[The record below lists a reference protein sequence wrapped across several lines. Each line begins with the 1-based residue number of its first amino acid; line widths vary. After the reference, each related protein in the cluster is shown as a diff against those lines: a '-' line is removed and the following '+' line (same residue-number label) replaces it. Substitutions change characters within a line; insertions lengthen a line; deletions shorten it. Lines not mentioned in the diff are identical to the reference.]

1 MTTFDQI
8 GINPQLIEGL
18 KKANIT
24 EPTDIQAKVIPLALK
39 NQDVIGQSQTGSGKT
54 LAYLLPLFQKIDCAR
69 REMQAF
75 VLAPTHEL
83 VMQIDKQ
90 IRTLAEN
97 SGIPITSTPIIGD
110 VNIARQIE
118 ALREKPHIIVASV
131 GRLQELISK
140 KKINSQ
146 TIKTIVIDEGDRLLD
161 QNDVNRVKA
170 VIKTTMKDRQM
181 MVFAA
186 HIDNKT
192 LAVAKELM
200 NAAEVIKIEEQNLVN
215 QNISH
220 VYFMVDSQRDKFD
233 ILRKLIAAYNIE
245 KAIVFINNIEAI
257 ERTTEKLLYHQ
268 YKVFK
273 LSGSIAKEE
282 RHRALEGFRSGAI
295 KILIASDIA
304 GRGLDIQ
311 NITHVINLD
320 LPEVAK
326 EYLNRAGRTGRS
338 GQKGTAVSIVTEREL
353 LILKRFERELNIKI
367 DKKRVYGG
375 SVV

>member
-1 MTTFDQI
+1 MITFAQI

-24 EPTDIQAKVIPLALK
+24 EPTGIQAKVIPLALK

-54 LAYLLPLFQKIDCAR
+54 LAYLLPLFQKINCTK
-69 REMQAF
+69 REMQAL

-90 IRTLAEN
+90 IKTLAEN

-118 ALREKPHIIVASV
+118 ELREKPHVIVASV

-200 NAAEVIKIEEQNLVN
+200 NDAEFIKIEEQNLVN
-215 QNISH
+215 QDISH
-220 VYFMVDSQRDKFD
+220 VYFIADSQRDKFD
-233 ILRKLIAAYNIE
+233 VLRKLIAAYKIE
-245 KAIVFINNIEAI
+245 KAIVFINNSEAI
-257 ERTTEKLLYHQ
+257 ERTTEKLRYHH
-268 YKVFK
+268 YKVYK
-273 LSGSIAKEE
+273 ISGSSTKEE
-282 RHRALEGFRSGAI
+282 RHRALEGFRNGAI

-311 NITHVINLD
+311 DITHVFNLD

-338 GQKGTAVSIVTEREL
+338 GQKGTSVSVVTEREL
-353 LILKRFERELNIKI
+353 AILKRFERELNIKI

-375 SVV
+375 LVV

>member
-1 MTTFDQI
+1 
-8 GINPQLIEGL
+8 
-18 KKANIT
+18 
-24 EPTDIQAKVIPLALK
+24 
-39 NQDVIGQSQTGSGKT
+39 
-54 LAYLLPLFQKIDCAR
+54 
-69 REMQAF
+69 
-75 VLAPTHEL
+75 
-83 VMQIDKQ
+83 MQIDKQ

-97 SGIPITSTPIIGD
+97 HGIPITSTPIIGD

>member
-1 MTTFDQI
+1 
-8 GINPQLIEGL
+8 
-18 KKANIT
+18 
-24 EPTDIQAKVIPLALK
+24 
-39 NQDVIGQSQTGSGKT
+39 
-54 LAYLLPLFQKIDCAR
+54 
-69 REMQAF
+69 
-75 VLAPTHEL
+75 
-83 VMQIDKQ
+83 
-90 IRTLAEN
+90 
-97 SGIPITSTPIIGD
+97 
-110 VNIARQIE
+110 
-118 ALREKPHIIVASV
+118 
-131 GRLQELISK
+131 
-140 KKINSQ
+140 
-146 TIKTIVIDEGDRLLD
+146 
-161 QNDVNRVKA
+161 
-170 VIKTTMKDRQM
+170 MKDRQM